1 MRKYEINGVTVEV
14 IREESVSNNYTIFSR
29 LTSLLNSLKNEDEFL
44 NIMEVSLEELV
55 EEIMQG
61 KIADGKTQAAIMKVA
76 WMMK

>member
-44 NIMEVSLEELV
+44 N
-55 EEIMQG
+55 
-61 KIADGKTQAAIMKVA
+61 KDGACKDNKKDPKT
-76 WMMK
+76 